1 MDKLKALFPVSFA
14 AKDTR
19 SLLISILLYLGFG
32 IVAGIACKLLAI
44 LPLIGGFLS
53 WIVGLVSG
61 LYVLVGLVLTVL
73 YFFKVIR

>member
-19 SLLISILLYLGFG
+19 SLLISILLYLGVG
-32 IVAGIACKLLAI
+32 VVAGFACRLLRI

-53 WIVGLVSG
+53 WIVGTVCG
-61 LYVLVGLVLTVL
+61 LYVLIGLVLTVL
-73 YFFKVIR
+73 YYFKVIR